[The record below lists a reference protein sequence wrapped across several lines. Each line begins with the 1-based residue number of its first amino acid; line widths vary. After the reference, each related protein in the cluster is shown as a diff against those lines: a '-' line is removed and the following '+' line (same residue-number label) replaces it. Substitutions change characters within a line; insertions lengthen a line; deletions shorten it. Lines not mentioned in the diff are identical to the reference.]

1 MSTEIKGLDV
11 ALAKL
16 SKFKGRIEQIAK
28 SELFKEGEGVMAMSK
43 EAFVPVDQGPLRA
56 SGQVDPPVVSGNS
69 VTVTLGYGNSAVD
82 YATIVHEDLN
92 AFHPGGGQAKYLE
105 EPLKMAIPGV
115 KSRMGSAMVR
125 EARRLK
131 K

>member
-1 MSTEIKGLDV
+1 MPGFSNLNK

-16 SKFKGRIEQIAK
+16 DKFKGKIEQIVK

-56 SGQVDPPVVSGNS
+56 SGHVDDPVVLGDEVS
-69 VTVTLGYGNSAVD
+69 VTLGYGNSAVE
-82 YATIVHEDLN
+82 YAVIVHEDLN

-105 EPLKMAIPGV
+105 KPLKMALPGV
-115 KSRMGSAMVR
+115 KKRMSGAMIR
-125 EARRLK
+125 EAKRL
-131 K
+131 